1 MFDMVKAPET
11 VMRWRLSVP
20 PGQEQYEV
28 RDLPVKTRRCDKKR
42 QLFSENRQE
51 KSRTRRCG
59 LFSSIKAP
67 ISCAAEGR
75 HQQRRPAAPC
85 RSWC

>member
-1 MFDMVKAPET
+1 MVKAPET

-42 QLFSENRQE
+42 QCFYENR
-51 KSRTRRCG
+51 K
-59 LFSSIKAP
+59 KK
-67 ISCAAEGR
+67 
-75 HQQRRPAAPC
+75 AAPSGAAYKPHVP
-85 RSWC
+85 RHPRA